1 MGREYGLLFVS
12 KYAAFLEYSL
22 HSINCH
28 ASISRQVKDKLSA
41 VRLLDLIDASIF
53 DFIIQNGDRH
63 HYETRNDRLVL
74 IDNGKGFGNPNVDF
88 IDILA
93 PLYQCC
99 R

>member
-1 MGREYGLLFVS
+1 MLDNITIYFQFS
-12 KYAAFLEYSL
+12 Q
-22 HSINCH
+22 I
-28 ASISRQVKDKLSA
+28 KDKLSA
-41 VRLLDLIDASIF
+41 VRLLDLIDAAVF
-53 DFIIQNGDRH
+53 DFLIQNGDRH

-74 IDNGKGFGNPNVDF
+74 VDNGKGLGNPYIDF